1 LSHIAQGGAQ
11 RLPMKTKLAFGIGSG
26 AESITLYAISQFA
39 VLYYFQ
45 VRGLSPGLAGLA
57 VSLSLI
63 LDAIIDPFVGS
74 LSDRTRSRWGR
85 RHPYMYAAPFLIT
98 LGFIAIFNPPAG
110 LSETGLFIWF
120 AASVIL
126 MRQAMAFFHV
136 PHLAL
141 GGELSSDYVERSKV
155 MSYASF
161 LGWAGGA
168 ATFWV
173 ATRLFFPETPEYSNG
188 LLNPEP
194 WLAYSVTMG
203 VVALAFLYGSAWFTR
218 DRIPYLPQAP
228 ENEPRWS
235 LVAFFK
241 DIARAMT
248 NINYVWL
255 IVGYFFLSMMVGL
268 RNGLHIFTNT
278 FFWNLKTIDLS
289 WFVIGS
295 FFGFLFSFLVA
306 PRLHGRF
313 DKKMTM
319 IVSGL
324 AYAVVPAIPM
334 ILGLMGIIGPDTP
347 GLVPILIVF
356 HGLGWCAISILN
368 ISVMSALADVSDEN
382 ELKHGMRQEGVLYAT
397 RAFFAKVDAAIGTLF
412 AGVVLGLI
420 AFPEKA
426 KPGEVAPEVLQNLV
440 IWDALIAMIPG
451 VLAVV
456 FYTRYRITRTSYD
469 ATRAALAEK
478 QGLAAPPSLT
488 GVLAV
493 EDVEGMDE
501 LPGGKPKLAPGE

>member
-1 LSHIAQGGAQ
+1 
-11 RLPMKTKLAFGIGSG
+11 MKTKLAFGIGSG

-45 VRGLSPGLAGLA
+45 VRGLSPTMAGLA
-57 VSLSLI
+57 VSISLI
-63 LDAIIDPFVGS
+63 LDAIVDPFVGS

-85 RHPYMYAAPFLIT
+85 RHVYMYFAPFFIS

-110 LSETGLFIWF
+110 LSETALFVWF
-120 AASVIL
+120 TAAVVM

-141 GGELSSDYVERSKV
+141 GGELSSNYIERSKV

-194 WLAYSVTMG
+194 WFAYSVTMG
-203 VVALAFLYGSAWFTR
+203 VVALLFLYASAWFTR
-218 DRIPYLPQAP
+218 DRIPFLPQAP
-228 ENEPRWS
+228 ADEPRWS

-278 FFWNLKTIDLS
+278 FFWDLKTIDLS

-313 DKKMTM
+313 DKKLTM

-334 ILGLMGIIGPDTP
+334 ILGLMGVVGPETP
-347 GLVPILIVF
+347 GLLPMLIVF

-397 RAFFAKVDAAIGTLF
+397 RAFFAKVDAALGTLF
-412 AGVVLGLI
+412 AGIVLGLI
-420 AFPEKA
+420 GFPEKA
-426 KPGEVAPEVLQNLV
+426 KPGEVADSVLHNLV

-451 VLAVV
+451 VLAVL
-456 FYTRYRITRTSYD
+456 FYTRYRITRSSYD
-469 ATRAALAEK
+469 TTRTALDDK
-478 QGLAAPPSLT
+478 QAGLSKPTVT

-493 EDVEGMDE
+493 EDIGSPADTGDVQ
-501 LPGGKPKLAPGE
+501 PAPGR